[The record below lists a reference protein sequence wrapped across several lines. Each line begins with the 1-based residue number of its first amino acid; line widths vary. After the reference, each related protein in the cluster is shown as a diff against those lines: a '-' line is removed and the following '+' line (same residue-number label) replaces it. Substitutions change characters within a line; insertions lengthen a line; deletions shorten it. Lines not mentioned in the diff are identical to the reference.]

1 MPEMPLRQPG
11 FTYNACGP
19 FTKKKERIQI
29 FEETEDSRYIYQ
41 NKLENACFQHNMT
54 YGDLKDLPRRTTSD
68 KVVQD
73 KEPKHGYQRRLG
85 FNGLQIFW

>member
-11 FTYNACGP
+11 FTYNTSGP

-29 FEETEDSRYIYQ
+29 FKETEDSRYIYQ

-68 KVVQD
+68 KVV
-73 KEPKHGYQRRLG
+73 
-85 FNGLQIFW
+85 

>member
-1 MPEMPLRQPG
+1 
-11 FTYNACGP
+11 
-19 FTKKKERIQI
+19 
-29 FEETEDSRYIYQ
+29 
-41 NKLENACFQHNMT
+41 MT

-73 KEPKHGYQRRLG
+73 KEPKHGYQRGLG

>member
-11 FTYNACGP
+11 FTYNTNGP

-29 FEETEDSRYIYQ
+29 FKETEDSRYIYQ

-68 KVVQD
+68 KVV
-73 KEPKHGYQRRLG
+73 
-85 FNGLQIFW
+85 